1 MKKITVLL
9 STLAFVFL
17 FANVS
22 FAQEKQPS
30 SDTAFTAKKRPAP
43 IPRAHIVEDYLPI
56 LGKQARANGVRTPKP
71 FFISAIYYHMEIPQ
85 SITNAIG
92 YDIRDE
98 NGGLINTGHTVGD
111 KLFDINGDGAGDMP
125 VRMENAK
132 VVTNSGGFRAGFNLF
147 PFMSIFGVYMH
158 TEGYSE
164 FTAVVDGIR
173 GIMNN
178 GYMLNQKIDFKA
190 DTGAVGVGFQYGMR
204 IGRVVPFAVLN
215 ANYAWTT
222 TNMTDQTI
230 ETLIAGA
237 RVGLRVPLPK
247 DMGIS
252 AHIGTQYQYLPMGN
266 ERTGQ
271 YTVTLPAG
279 TINSST
285 EPVTITSKYRANA
298 QNASPWAMN
307 AGIAFSAT
315 EHFMMLL
322 EFGFLSRF
330 TTMLAVQANF

>member
-9 STLAFVFL
+9 TALACAFS

-22 FAQEKQPS
+22 FAQEQNT
-30 SDTAFTAKKRPAP
+30 SDTAVTAKKRPAP

-56 LGKQARANGVRTPKP
+56 LGKQARANGVRPPKP

-85 SITNAIG
+85 TITNAVG
-92 YDIRDE
+92 YDFQSATPIP
-98 NGGLINTGHTVGD
+98 INS
-111 KLFDINGDGAGDMP
+111 MP

-132 VVTNSGGFRAGFNLF
+132 IVTNSGGLRAGFNLF

-164 FTAVVDGIR
+164 FTAVADGNAA
-173 GIMNN
+173 MPN

-222 TNMTDQTI
+222 TNMTDQII

-247 DMGIS
+247 NMGIS

-266 ERTGQ
+266 QRSGQ
-271 YTVTLPAG
+271 YTVTLPPN
-279 TINSST
+279 TIVGISDPLT
-285 EPVTITSKYRANA
+285 VTSRYRANA

>member
-9 STLAFVFL
+9 TVLAFTL
-17 FANVS
+17 SFANAS
-22 FAQEKQPS
+22 FAQDKQPT
-30 SDTAFTAKKRPAP
+30 SDTAVTAKKRPAP

-56 LGKQARANGVRTPKP
+56 LGKQARANGIRAPKP

-85 SITNAIG
+85 TITNAVG
-92 YDIRDE
+92 YGFNPSLPIDS
-98 NGGLINTGHTVGD
+98 
-111 KLFDINGDGAGDMP
+111 MP

-132 VVTNSGGFRAGFNLF
+132 IVTNSGGFRAGFNLF
-147 PFMSIFGVYMH
+147 PFMSLFGVYMH

-164 FTAVVDGIR
+164 FTAVADGNAA
-173 GIMNN
+173 MPN

-222 TNMTDQTI
+222 TNMTDQII
-230 ETLIAGA
+230 ETIIAGA

-247 DMGIS
+247 NMGIS

-266 ERTGQ
+266 ERSGQ
-271 YTVTLPAG
+271 YTVTLPGG
-279 TINSST
+279 TIVGKND
-285 EPVTITSKYRANA
+285 PMTITSKYRANA

-330 TTMLAVQANF
+330 TTMVAVQANF

>member
-9 STLAFVFL
+9 TALACAFS

-22 FAQEKQPS
+22 FAQEQNT
-30 SDTAFTAKKRPAP
+30 SDTAVTAKKRPAP

-56 LGKQARANGVRTPKP
+56 LGKQARANGVRPPKP

-85 SITNAIG
+85 TITNAVG
-92 YDIRDE
+92 YDFQSATPIP
-98 NGGLINTGHTVGD
+98 INS
-111 KLFDINGDGAGDMP
+111 MP

-132 VVTNSGGFRAGFNLF
+132 IVTNSGGLRAGFNLF

-164 FTAVVDGIR
+164 FTAVADGNAA
-173 GIMNN
+173 MPN

-222 TNMTDQTI
+222 TNMTDQII

-247 DMGIS
+247 NMGIS

-266 ERTGQ
+266 ERSGQ
-271 YTVTLPAG
+271 YTVTLPPN
-279 TINSST
+279 TIVGVSDPLT
-285 EPVTITSKYRANA
+285 VTSRYRANA